1 LEDETWLD
9 TVGNLVKEDHAI
21 ETLETASDYERGLG
35 RMGEQE
41 KGVVQ
46 TLRGLAGDIT
56 KVAGE
61 KRKCAPGLTLTTI
74 LQQLTLSRSQKIN

>member
-1 LEDETWLD
+1 VEEDC
-9 TVGNLVKEDHAI
+9 VI
-21 ETLETASDYERGLG
+21 ETLESASDYERGLG

-46 TLRGLAGDIT
+46 KLRELASDIT
-56 KVAGE
+56 KVAGK

-74 LQQLTLSRSQKIN
+74 LQQLTLSRSQKID